1 MPKDHGIGAS
11 TKRRE
16 DVRFLTGR
24 GNYTDDMQLHGQTY
38 AVFVRSNV
46 AHGRIKSINTA
57 RRQRAMPGVLAVFT
71 GEDFK
76 DVGGNP
82 AGWLI
87 NSRDGSRCAN
97 PSARCWRMAKCAMW
111 ATPMPLWSPRPTS
124 RPRMR
129 PSNGR

>member
-11 TKRRE
+11 LKRRE

-24 GNYTDDMQLHGQTY
+24 GVYTDDMALHGQTY
-38 AVFVRSNV
+38 AVFVRSTV
-46 AHGRIKSINTA
+46 AHGKIVKVDTTKA
-57 RRQRAMPGVLAVFT
+57 AAMPGVLAVFT

-87 NSRDGSRCAN
+87 NSRDG
-97 PSARCWRMAKCAMW
+97 
-111 ATPMPLWSPRPTS
+111 TPMR
-124 RPRMR
+124 
-129 PSNGR
+129 